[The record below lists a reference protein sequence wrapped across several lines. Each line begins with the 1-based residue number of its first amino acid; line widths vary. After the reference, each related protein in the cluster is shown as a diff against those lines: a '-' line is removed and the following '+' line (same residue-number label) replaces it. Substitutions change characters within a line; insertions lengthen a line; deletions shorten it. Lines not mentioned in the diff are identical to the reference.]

1 LYHNLKSSGN
11 PIGNLEARKCWKSN
25 VEKKD
30 GREEK
35 LDKKSTTTALCSEPG
50 PWRILGILILIA
62 ALGGCVGKSDK
73 AGVQLPVQNASGEK
87 VTLNQDSPAQG
98 VPANISGQQINTS
111 DSQSNQLRLI
121 LRPNGLNELNKIPIT
136 LQLMNPR
143 LNETVTTVFRSQ
155 SGKEARYQTN
165 ITHIANNNWTQNY
178 SLKRAENISF
188 VQMFVQVSENNMVV
202 QRAEWNITFR
212 APGGEPK

>member
-1 LYHNLKSSGN
+1 M
-11 PIGNLEARKCWKSN
+11 
-25 VEKKD
+25 
-30 GREEK
+30 
-35 LDKKSTTTALCSEPG
+35 DKRSTTAMLCSEPKS
-50 PWRILGILILIA
+50 WWILGILILIA
-62 ALGGCVGKSDK
+62 VLGGCVGKNDK
-73 AGVQLPVQNASGEK
+73 AGVQLPVQNASGEN
-87 VTLNQDSPAQG
+87 VTLEQGSPAQG
-98 VPANISGQQINTS
+98 IPINSSGKQDAN

-121 LRPNGLNELNKIPIT
+121 LRSKELNELNKIPIT

-155 SGKEARYQTN
+155 SGKEAQYQTN

-178 SLKRAENISF
+178 SIKRVENISF